1 MKAAKPVAQV
11 MKSSGVDVGS
21 HESRAVYTEVTLPA
35 FAAVTVPAS
44 TSFPLFVPVV
54 GASTVRPGIMF
65 GYEDGAVCSMIEQL
79 LC

>member
-1 MKAAKPVAQV
+1 
-11 MKSSGVDVGS
+11 MKSAGVHVGP
-21 HESRAVYTEVTLPA
+21 HESRAVYTEVTLPV
-35 FAAVTVPAS
+35 FAAVTVLAS

-54 GASTVRPGIMF
+54 GSSTVRPGIMF